1 MTTNNPALFKK
12 ITDINTFGTYP
23 TESLEA
29 ACRAQISDY
38 TNGTVNFQDMAYDEN
53 SGMACFVG
61 DYASDGTATNS
72 GGDTIAAQP
81 IPLVAIASANAT
93 TPATTTWNLVAQYDT
108 VDITL
113 QSPNTEQS
121 GLVSIITLPFG
132 KSNNFLNDTWL
143 AVGHA
148 NTDLAAMR
156 GGGIYS
162 ANVSPNS
169 NMTPLFVS
177 IRTDGTVNYESSVNA
192 PSGSG
197 ARPSWSWVAL
207 PNMSIA
213 GFNPMLLSDI
223 VYSEENDN
231 VVMCGSASA
240 DGAVS
245 SFGMMVES
253 DLSHFNPLTPYKF
266 GLEYGNG
273 VGVTRTA
280 PSIIRTLAIQEN
292 TVAGAQSPSNTI
304 VLFGGGNNSNNSP
317 TAGTGLLGVYQPDFS
332 NAWGAGDRWQG
343 LAIGTGA
350 SGFWRNYVINTKG
363 GLGTDVLNSVISIER
378 VTTDGEDLYVIMGT
392 SDNGPSLLIS
402 DAPIQTGATATPTV
416 YDNTISN
423 TTTTDVKFPELN
435 WLATSLQDNLP
446 NGYSSDA
453 DKTAYSCIGLTNRK
467 TKVISGG
474 MVDDG
479 AVFPV
484 SGPSGTGFL
493 LSMSRG
499 ATAFNSDVQDNGELP
514 QNTASFLKSY
524 YIPNNENDRFFIV
537 NSRINGLFFSSP
549 TSGNLTNVATVTP
562 ITNNKAEAYFEY
574 MLYDGIDALIAKK
587 LQQLGVRVTIT
598 NLEWYKQDVLKQG
611 LDLDADFFREWA
623 TSQTEENERRDKLA
637 EFYGASRPQKRQ
649 VRQEFFDD
657 YNNRE
662 EILKEMDFHR
672 EESPLD
678 DAPYNDEVAEDQEAK
693 KLEKDLDDKI
703 RIQNMVDEETKD
715 EDKT

>member
-1 MTTNNPALFKK
+1 MECEIMTNAAIFKK
-12 ITDINTFGTYP
+12 ITDISTFGTYP

-38 TNGTVNFQDMAYDEN
+38 TDGTVNFQDMAYDEN

-61 DYASDGTATNS
+61 NYQTDGTATNT
-72 GGDTIAAQP
+72 GGDTIATQA
-81 IPLVAIASANAT
+81 IPLVAIATAGAT
-93 TPATTTWNLVAQYDT
+93 TPATTTWNLLAQYDT

-113 QSPNTEQS
+113 QAPNTEQS
-121 GLVSIITLPFG
+121 ALVSVITLPFG
-132 KSNNFLNDTWL
+132 KSTNFLNDTWL

-148 NTDLAAMR
+148 NTDLAQMR
-156 GGGIYS
+156 TPGTYQ

-192 PSGSG
+192 G
-197 ARPSWSWVAL
+197 ARPSWSWTAL
-207 PNMSIA
+207 PNSVIT

-223 VYSEENDN
+223 VYSEQNDN
-231 VVMCGSASA
+231 VVMCGSVSA
-240 DGAVS
+240 DGAVG

-253 DLSHFNPLTPYKF
+253 DLDGFAPLTPYKF
-266 GLEYGNG
+266 GIKYGNG
-273 VGVTRTA
+273 VGVTRDA

-292 TVAGAQSPSNTI
+292 AVGGGESATNTI
-304 VLFGGGNNSNNSP
+304 VLFGGGNNANNSP
-317 TAGTGLLGVYQPDFS
+317 ASGTGLFGVYQPDFS
-332 NAWGAGDRWQG
+332 NAWGVGDRWEG
-343 LAIGTGA
+343 LAIGIGA
-350 SGFWRNYVINTKG
+350 NSFWTDYIGTVKG
-363 GLGTDVLNSVISIER
+363 GLTTDYLNSVISIER

-402 DAPIQTGATATPTV
+402 DAPIQTGPTATPTV

-423 TTTTDVKFPELN
+423 SGTTDVKFPEIN
-435 WLATSLQDNLP
+435 WLAASLQDNLP
-446 NGYSSDA
+446 NGYTSAANKS
-453 DKTAYSCIGLTNRK
+453 AYSCIGLANRK

-479 AVFPV
+479 AIFPL
-484 SGPSGTGFL
+484 SGPAGTGFL

-499 ATAFNSDVQDNGELP
+499 ATTFNSDVQDNGELP

-524 YIPNNENDRFFIV
+524 YIPNSETDRFFIV

-549 TSGNLTNVATVTP
+549 TSGNITNVATVTP

-623 TSQTEENERRDKLA
+623 TSQTEENEKREKLA
-637 EFYGASRPQKRQ
+637 EFYGASRPQKRA

-703 RIQNMVDEETKD
+703 RIQNLVDEETKNGN
-715 EDKT
+715 KT